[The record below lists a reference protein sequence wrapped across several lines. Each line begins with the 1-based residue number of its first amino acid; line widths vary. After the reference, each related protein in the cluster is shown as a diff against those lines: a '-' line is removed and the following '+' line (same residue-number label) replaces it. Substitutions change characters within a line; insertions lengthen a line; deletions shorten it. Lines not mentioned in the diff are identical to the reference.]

1 MNEVAANQTV
11 SSADRHSIW
20 KRTEGAWQGELRHRA
35 VLKSLFASF
44 KSVPFTSD
52 TARVFGK
59 LRSDL
64 AQKGSPIGPLDLQI
78 ASIAA
83 LNGLILVTSNTREF
97 TRISGLQVED
107 WSV

>member
-1 MNEVAANQTV
+1 MVYLPNTNVWI
-11 SSADRHSIW
+11 RH
-20 KRTEGAWQGELRHRA
+20 LA
-35 VLKSLFASF
+35 VKKSLFVSF
-44 KSVPFTSD
+44 ESVPFTGD

-64 AQKGSPIGPLDLQI
+64 AQQGSPIGPLDLQI
-78 ASIAA
+78 ASIVA
-83 LNGLILVTSNTREF
+83 LNGLRHVTSNTREF

>member
-11 SSADRHSIW
+11 TSADRHSLW
-20 KRTEGAWQGELRHRA
+20 KRTEGAWQGEL
-35 VLKSLFASF
+35 
-44 KSVPFTSD
+44 
-52 TARVFGK
+52 
-59 LRSDL
+59 
-64 AQKGSPIGPLDLQI
+64 AQQGSPIGPLDLQI

>member
-1 MNEVAANQTV
+1 M
-11 SSADRHSIW
+11 S
-20 KRTEGAWQGELRHRA
+20 
-35 VLKSLFASF
+35 
-44 KSVPFTSD
+44 
-52 TARVFGK
+52 GK
-59 LRSDL
+59 LGSDL
-64 AQKGSPIGPLDLQI
+64 AQQGSPIGPLDLQI